1 MRNGRYIVRNT
12 KSRDKVSRKNQKKYH
27 AVVMGASAG
36 GLDVLSMILP
46 ALRAEL
52 PVPVMVVLHI
62 SPHSDS
68 FLVTY
73 LDQMSKVK
81 VVEAADKAMMEPGK
95 VYFAPPDYHLMA
107 ERDGS
112 LSLSNEEKVN
122 YSRPSIDVLFE
133 TALWVF
139 GSGLIG
145 VLLTGAN
152 WDGAKGMEL
161 IHKKGGYTIIQDP
174 ATASMPRMPE
184 AAMEKFM
191 PDAILRAEDIGQAIN
206 KLLL

>member
-1 MRNGRYIVRNT
+1 MEDLQKKILITNT
-12 KSRDKVSRKNQKKYH
+12 RVSRKSHKKYR
-27 AVVMGASAG
+27 ALVMGASAG

-46 ALRAEL
+46 ALKADL
-52 PVPVMVVLHI
+52 PLPVMVVLHI

-73 LDQMSKVK
+73 LDQMSGVK
-81 VVEAADKAMMEPGK
+81 VVEAVDKVRMETGT
-95 VYFAPPDYHLMA
+95 VYFAPPDYHLLA
-107 ERDGS
+107 ERDGT

-133 TALWVF
+133 TALWVY
-139 GSGLIG
+139 GGELIG

-152 WDGAKGMEL
+152 WDGAGGMEK
-161 IHKKGGYTIIQDP
+161 IHLGGGYTIVQDP
-174 ATASMPRMPE
+174 STASMPRMPE
-184 AAMEKFM
+184 SALEKFT
-191 PDAILRAEDIGQAIN
+191 PDAVLRAEEIGPALN